1 MQKIPWTNLLYS
13 FTCIISYAW
22 WPWNVGF
29 MQVQGNIQIYAVENE
44 FSPESAITTVL
55 SFAVVSMKTA
65 LKAALLFYYISPQC
79 QRWMLF
85 VWQLLTL
92 RWEFEIPEARQRRQL
107 LFSSTVTPIFMLLW
121 RRWSMLLV
129 LTGISCHTHCIVQI

>member
-1 MQKIPWTNLLYS
+1 
-13 FTCIISYAW
+13 
-22 WPWNVGF
+22 

-65 LKAALLFYYISPQC
+65 LKAVLLFYYISPQC

-85 VWQLLTL
+85 IWQLLTL
-92 RWEFEIPEARQRRQL
+92 R
-107 LFSSTVTPIFMLLW
+107 
-121 RRWSMLLV
+121 
-129 LTGISCHTHCIVQI
+129 